1 MTDDNFQLLTAHV
14 TDRGLSEKRPQNED
28 SFLSM
33 PEYGI
38 FAVADGVGGAM
49 AGDVASA
56 MAVEIIGEAF
66 ANYSGTVDPEE
77 IMTVAIDRANLSINQ
92 MASEL
97 SQLSSMATTVVAL
110 HLAGNVATIAHVG
123 DSRLYK
129 LNAEGELSRETADH
143 SVVEEE
149 VRAGRMTPEQAA
161 THPSRNVISRAV
173 GAEISVQID
182 IKTITVEP
190 GTTFLLCS
198 DGITRHIDDREI
210 TELLTTGMSVEML
223 CEQLKEM
230 CYSRG
235 AEDNLTAVIV
245 KIPGSPNRERPE
257 TIPDVADE
265 PDEEETVATAR
276 SPFDETADV
285 FTSNASIDVPTPFE
299 PIVEEFEAETVEP
312 PTPLA
317 DNVDLVETDDEAYL
331 IESAP
336 EIDNEFLEIEP
347 ESEIE
352 PEVETIS
359 SEYASSRV
367 IVPAAG
373 VAAPQNREQEFS
385 MFGETPKANAIS
397 QISPPSVGSNVF
409 RSLVYLILGG
419 LIGAAGFYFWSQ
431 YQTPPEEARA
441 IPVQDLTPKT
451 SNIPASSLEE
461 LRWNIDKDPE
471 TYLQQRSGTPQ
482 DPTDHYLMGRALFL
496 VNKLWEAE
504 SQFKIVEAQK
514 DKISPVQSQISI
526 LSDIAMMR
534 AIISSGPADVKFK
547 ADYAKSKVAAA
558 TNSNSAASTTNT
570 GSNTNSTLVP

>member
-1 MTDDNFQLLTAHV
+1 MIDENFQLLTAHV

-66 ANYSGTVDPEE
+66 ANYSGTVDAEE
-77 IMTVAIDRANLSINQ
+77 IMTVAIDRANLSIHQ
-92 MASEL
+92 MAGEL

-110 HLAGNVATIAHVG
+110 HLSGNVATIAHVG
-123 DSRLYK
+123 DSRVYK
-129 LNAEGELSRETADH
+129 LSGEGELSRETADH

-173 GAEISVQID
+173 GAELSVEID
-182 IKTITVEP
+182 IKTVTVEP
-190 GTTFLLCS
+190 GTAFLLCS
-198 DGITRHIDDREI
+198 DGITRHVNDQEI
-210 TELLTTGMSVEML
+210 AELFNTGMSVEML

-245 KIPGSPNRERPE
+245 KLPGSPHKAQ
-257 TIPDVADE
+257 ISSSAYVADTLS
-265 PDEEETVATAR
+265 EEETVATAR
-276 SPFDETADV
+276 SPFNEPAEV
-285 FTSNASIDVPTPFE
+285 STSFPKIDDPASFE
-299 PIVEEFEAETVEP
+299 PEDDE
-312 PTPLA
+312 PLA
-317 DNVDLVETDDEAYL
+317 QNIEQPTQFSSSEILGESDDEAYL
-331 IESAP
+331 IEAET
-336 EIDNEFLEIEP
+336 EIADEFLGIEP
-347 ESEIE
+347 DPD
-352 PEVETIS
+352 PEVETVS

-367 IVPAAG
+367 IVPAAA
-373 VAAPQNREQEFS
+373 VAAPQIREQEFS
-385 MFGETPKANAIS
+385 MFGETPKANVTPQVS
-397 QISPPSVGSNVF
+397 SSSGGSSVL
-409 RSLVYLILGG
+409 RSLVYLLLGG
-419 LIGAAGFYFWSQ
+419 LIGAAGFYFWTQ
-431 YQTPPEEARA
+431 YQTPPEQTQA
-441 IPVQDLTPKT
+441 IPVQDLTPK
-451 SNIPASSLEE
+451 SNNIPASSLEE

-471 TYLQQRSGTPQ
+471 RYLQQRSGTPQ
-482 DPTDHYLMGRALFL
+482 DPTDHYLIGRALFL

-514 DKISPVQSQISI
+514 DKILPAQSQVSI

-547 ADYAKSKVAAA
+547 ADYTKTK
-558 TNSNSAASTTNT
+558 TAASTESDATLSN
-570 GSNTNSTLVP
+570 SNTNSALVP

>member
-1 MTDDNFQLLTAHV
+1 MTDDNFQSLTAHV

-66 ANYSGTVDPEE
+66 ANYSGSVDPEE
-77 IMTVAIDRANLSINQ
+77 IMTVAIDRANVSINQ
-92 MASEL
+92 MATEL

-110 HLAGNVATIAHVG
+110 HIAGNVATIAHVG
-123 DSRLYK
+123 DSRVYK

-149 VRAGRMTPEQAA
+149 VRAGRMTPQQAA
-161 THPSRNVISRAV
+161 NHPSRNVISRAV
-173 GAEISVQID
+173 GAELSVEID
-182 IKTITVEP
+182 IKTIAIEP

-198 DGITRHIDDREI
+198 DGITRHIDDQEI
-210 TELLTTGMSVEML
+210 AELLNTGMSVEML

-230 CYSRG
+230 CFSRG

-245 KIPGSPNRERPE
+245 KIPGLPQTTQIAPVVN
-257 TIPDVADE
+257 VVDE
-265 PDEEETVATAR
+265 LHEEETIATAR
-276 SPFDETADV
+276 SPFDEPAEAITMDPGIDD
-285 FTSNASIDVPTPFE
+285 ASLLETTDQVVPDTLDQPVQFDPSQILDE
-299 PIVEEFEAETVEP
+299 I
-312 PTPLA
+312 
-317 DNVDLVETDDEAYL
+317 DDESYL
-331 IESAP
+331 IEGDSKPA
-336 EIDNEFLEIEP
+336 DAFLGFESELEP
-347 ESEIE
+347 EG
-352 PEVETIS
+352 ETIS
-359 SEYASSRV
+359 SEYASTRV
-367 IVPAAG
+367 IVPAAA
-373 VAAPQNREQEFS
+373 VTPAAATPQDREQEFS
-385 MFGETPKANAIS
+385 MFGESPKGNAS
-397 QISPPSVGSNVF
+397 PQISTSSVGSSLL
-409 RSLVYLILGG
+409 RSLAYLLLGG
-419 LIGAAGFYFWSQ
+419 LIGAAAFYFWFQ
-431 YQTPPEEARA
+431 NQAPPEQAQT

-461 LRWNIDKDPE
+461 LRWNIDRDPE
-471 TYLQQRSGTPQ
+471 AYLQQRSGTPQ

-514 DKISPVQSQISI
+514 DKIVPVQSQISI
-526 LSDIAMMR
+526 LSDVAMMR

-547 ADYAKSKVAAA
+547 ADYTRTKSAVP
-558 TNSNSAASTTNT
+558 
-570 GSNTNSTLVP
+570 SNTNTANSNTSANTSGSLLP

>member
-1 MTDDNFQLLTAHV
+1 MTDDNFQLLTAYV

-33 PEYGI
+33 PQFGI

-77 IMTVAIDRANLSINQ
+77 IMTVAIDRANISINQ
-92 MASEL
+92 MATEL

-123 DSRLYK
+123 DSRVYK

-161 THPSRNVISRAV
+161 NHPSRNVISRAV
-173 GAEISVQID
+173 GAELSVEID
-182 IKTITVEP
+182 IKTIAVEP

-198 DGITRHIDDREI
+198 DGITRHVDDKEI
-210 TELLTTGMSVEML
+210 ADLLSTGMSVEML

-245 KIPGSPNRERPE
+245 KIPALTQTTQVAPLSDV
-257 TIPDVADE
+257 DVADE
-265 PDEEETVATAR
+265 LHEEETITTAR
-276 SPFDETADV
+276 SPFDEPAEAVTSDV
-285 FTSNASIDVPTPFE
+285 SIDDAAPLEVTDHFVP
-299 PIVEEFEAETVEP
+299 EAINSKAAASKI
-312 PTPLA
+312 L
-317 DNVDLVETDDEAYL
+317 DETDDEAYL
-331 IESAP
+331 IEADPAP
-336 EIDNEFLEIEP
+336 ADEFLGF
-347 ESEIE
+347 ESELP
-352 PEVETIS
+352 PEAESIS

-367 IVPAAG
+367 IVPAGAAG
-373 VAAPQNREQEFS
+373 SVPRERQQEFS
-385 MFGETPKANAIS
+385 MFGETPKANGAPHVL
-397 QISPPSVGSNVF
+397 SPNIGNSLF
-409 RSLVYLILGG
+409 RSLMFLLVGG
-419 LIGAAGFYFWSQ
+419 LLGVAGFYLWSQ
-431 YQTPPEEARA
+431 NQPQPEQAQT

-471 TYLQQRSGTPQ
+471 AYLQQRSGTPQ
-482 DPTDHYLMGRALFL
+482 DPTDYYLMGRALFL

-514 DKISPVQSQISI
+514 EKIVPTQSQISI

-534 AIISSGPADVKFK
+534 AIISSGPADVRFK
-547 ADYAKSKVAAA
+547 ADYTRTKGAIPS
-558 TNSNSAASTTNT
+558 NSNTANANTSA
-570 GSNTNSTLVP
+570 NSSRSLVP